1 MKNKIGIIDI
11 EMGNLFSL
19 EKSLKFLNQNFI
31 ITADLKKLARCDRFI
46 LPGVG
51 AFNSAMLK
59 IKKRGIDKFLIKEI
73 GRKKN
78 ILGICLGMQLLG
90 SKSYEFKKT
99 DGINFNNLTFV
110 PFKNE
115 NNKMDFHIGFNE
127 VKYPQNSKLFRN
139 IPQNSDFYFVHGF
152 YAKPLNEKKK
162 YGFSFYKKKF
172 VSSYENENI
181 FGVQFHPEKSQAQGI
196 ALIKNF
202 VDI

>member
-1 MKNKIGIIDI
+1 
-11 EMGNLFSL
+11 MGNLFSL

-31 ITADLKKLARCDRFI
+31 VTADLKKLARCDRFI

-73 GRKKN
+73 EKKKN

-99 DGINFNNLTFV
+99 DGINLNNLTFV
-110 PFKNE
+110 PFKNKI
-115 NNKMDFHIGFNE
+115 NKIDFHIGFNE
-127 VKYPQNSKLFRN
+127 VKYPQNSKLFKN

-152 YAKPLNEKKK
+152 YAKPLNEKKNMVFHFIK
-162 YGFSFYKKKF
+162 KNLYHHMKTRIFSAFSFTQKKAKPK
-172 VSSYENENI
+172 EL
-181 FGVQFHPEKSQAQGI
+181 H
-196 ALIKNF
+196 
-202 VDI
+202 